1 MPELNLNNVV
11 NVYLNLSPAS
21 VSGGDFGTLLIGS
34 TDTPLA
40 AFTGAHSYSSYED
53 VLADFANTTETAK
66 AAALYFAQNPSPK
79 LLKIACVSGDFDDF
93 VTDIN
98 DKEEFYSLAFA
109 GATMPTTAEAVAV
122 ADLIEAFSNPH
133 IFGVTD
139 TATENL
145 DPDDATQTLIRTLS
159 ATGYRR
165 TLSQYSANQNAV
177 CSLLGRLST
186 VDFTQNMST
195 ITLMFKQEPSVN
207 AEGITK
213 TAADELK
220 KNHANVFVKYQKSAS
235 IIQYGVMTDGT
246 FIDEVH
252 GLDWLTDAVKTE
264 VFNALYT
271 STTKIPQT
279 DAGQNQLVSV
289 VTNVMNSAKN
299 NGLIGE
305 GVWNG
310 SPFGTL
316 KTGDYLP
323 EGFYIYSASFS
334 TQSQADREQR
344 KAMPIQC
351 AVKLAGAI
359 HTVDVS
365 LTINR

>member
-21 VSGGDFGTLLIGS
+21 VAGGDFGTLLIGS
-34 TDTPLA
+34 TDTPISP
-40 AFTGAHSYSSYED
+40 FTGAHSYSSYEE
-53 VLADFANTTETAK
+53 VLSDFANTTETAK
-66 AAALYFAQNPSPK
+66 AAALYFSQSPSPK

-93 VTDIN
+93 VTEIN
-98 DKEEFYSLAFA
+98 ETESFYSLAFA
-109 GATMPTTAEAVAV
+109 GATMPDASEAKAV
-122 ADLIEAFSNPH
+122 ADVVEALSTPH
-133 IFGVTD
+133 IYGVTD
-139 TATENL
+139 SATENL
-145 DPDDATQTLIRTLS
+145 DPDDATQTIIRTLAS
-159 ATGYRR
+159 VGYKR
-165 TLSQYSANQNAV
+165 TLTQYSANGNAV
-177 CSLLGRLST
+177 VSLLGRLAT
-186 VDFTQNMST
+186 VDFSQNMST
-195 ITLMFKQEPSVN
+195 ITLMFKQEPSVV
-207 AEGITK
+207 AEGLNK
-213 TAADELK
+213 TQADALK
-220 KNHANVFVKYQKSAS
+220 ENHANVFVKYQKSAN
-235 IIQYGVMTDGT
+235 IIQYGTMTDGT
-246 FIDEVH
+246 FIDEVQ
-252 GLDWLTDAVKTE
+252 GLDWLTDAVQTE
-264 VFNALYT
+264 VFNSLYT

-289 VTNVMNSAKN
+289 VAGVMNSAKN

-316 KTGDYLP
+316 NTGDYLP

-334 TQSQADREQR
+334 TQSQSDREQR

-351 AVKLAGAI
+351 AVKLSGAI